1 MFHFL
6 VKPVTVTANSVVLF
20 LITELTVTRLTFAVS
35 SMSSSPPFVPYTTH
49 HMMTSSNGNI
59 FHVTGHLCGEFTG
72 PRWIPHKKP
81 VTRSFGVF
89 FDLRRNN
96 RLNKQSWGW
105 WFETLLCPLWRQCND
120 WEVFY
125 DVFARVGP
133 ILYATQNYG
142 KSKHATRTSISFT
155 LQYLI
160 LISHLKWFCT

>member
-6 VKPVTVTANSVVLF
+6 VEPVTVTANSVVLF
-20 LITELTVTRLTFAVS
+20 LITELTVTRLTDICCVLYVLITTLCTIYHTSHDDVIKWKHF
-35 SMSSSPPFVPYTTH
+35 PRYWPFVRG
-49 HMMTSSNGNI
+49 M
-59 FHVTGHLCGEFTG
+59 
-72 PRWIPHKKP
+72 
-81 VTRSFGVF
+81 TRSFGVF
-89 FDLRRNN
+89 FDLRRNK

-142 KSKHATRTSISFT
+142 KSKHATRTSITFT